1 MTRIAQFNDPDAAV
15 MSAPRR
21 RTRAWLLAAAATI
34 VVTTPAFA
42 QEADEE
48 TGTDEIVVTA
58 DRAGLFKER
67 NSATIGGISK
77 PLTET
82 PRSVSVV
89 SELTLDRYGIEDI
102 DDFIT
107 TSPGTFSG
115 SFFGVPGAVSI
126 RGTKADNYFR
136 GFRRTQ
142 NSGLYPAPIGSSS
155 RIELVRG
162 PTPAILGSGSMGG
175 LMNIYPKTAVLDE
188 KSLAA
193 GPEAIVGFTIGSYDK
208 KVATFE
214 YNHPFLL
221 GGRKAGVS
229 LYGEF
234 EDSKDFVIGRKPQHE
249 LVQAS
254 FLHELPNDFEVE
266 VGGMYLNTRGYYQN
280 PGWNRVTQDLVDN
293 GTYIT
298 GRDTD
303 LQDTDGNGRLTPNE
317 IDASVGRFFG
327 LSNIRQFIDYGG
339 TAPAVPGTAF
349 DLDTGVGTT
358 QLSRRQQFI
367 SPGQEVQNAETFTG
381 YFDLTKTFDNST
393 LKAQLFYENVDAR
406 VFVSSGFATQID
418 SAVFEARLT
427 YQHKFEISDAVKLE
441 FFTAASH
448 RIYDALAQANYN
460 GGFLTLDRRDISV
473 GAMPNDILDS
483 PFSSEP
489 GNIGIEW
496 ERNQESRIKT
506 TGLAGVLDL
515 TLWDALSINGSGRYD
530 HYSARS
536 IDTGTVIFNP
546 ADANT
551 LFHSKEDDFSY
562 AISVNYKTPFG
573 LVPYFTYAESS
584 VPSTDEA
591 GGAPAPSV
599 RSGSLLRDSKLT
611 ELGVKFATLNKRV
624 EGSLAYYKQKRVVR
638 DPFGNFIGETGKGW
652 EAELRVLLSDYFTWT
667 GTATIQDFTIGA
679 PGTCGSGQG
688 EFVVLPPSRLGLTGQ
703 QAYGGLFAALNA
715 SCLTELQNG
724 YRRNV
729 TPKEVYSTFIT
740 YTSPELS
747 FGTIGGT
754 LGTTYVSK
762 TGGKIDGGVVLPSY
776 FNTRAA
782 AFVEVGRVNLTLNI
796 DNLFNEKYFTP
807 LQGVYE
813 EVGVMPNAG
822 RTFRLTGKYRF

>member
-1 MTRIAQFNDPDAAV
+1 MIRTANHYSRTDTH
-15 MSAPRR
+15 PRS
-21 RTRAWLLAAAATI
+21 TRAWLLAAAAAT
-34 VVTTPAFA
+34 VVATPAFA
-42 QEADEE
+42 QAADEDVD
-48 TGTDEIVVTA
+48 TAEIVVTA
-58 DRAGLFKER
+58 DPAGLFKIR
-67 NSATIGGISK
+67 NSSTSSGITK
-77 PLTET
+77 PLIET
-82 PRSVSVV
+82 PRSISVV
-89 SELTLDRYGIEDI
+89 GELTLDRYGIEDI

-142 NSGLYPAPIGSSS
+142 NSGFYPTPVGSSS
-155 RIELVRG
+155 RVELVRG

-175 LMNIYPKTAVLDE
+175 LMNIYPKTATLDE

-193 GPEAIVGFTIGSYDK
+193 GPEAIVGFTIGSYNK

-214 YNHPFLL
+214 FNNPFLL

-229 LYGEF
+229 LFVEL
-234 EDSKDFVIGRKPQHE
+234 ENSKDFVIGRRPKHE

-266 VGGMYLNTRGYYQN
+266 FGGMYLNTRGYYQN

-327 LSNIRQFIDYGG
+327 LSNIRQFIDFGG
-339 TAPAVPGTAF
+339 TAPAVAGTAF

-358 QLSRRQQFI
+358 KLNRRQQFI
-367 SPGQEVQNAETFTG
+367 STDQEIQNAETFTG
-381 YFDLTKTFDNST
+381 YFDLTKKFDNST
-393 LKAQLFYENVDAR
+393 LKAELFYDNSDAR
-406 VFVSSGFATQID
+406 VFVTYGFAARAKAT
-418 SAVFEARLT
+418 AFEARLT
-427 YQHKFEISDAVKLE
+427 YHHKLDISDAVKLE
-441 FFTAASH
+441 FYTAASH
-448 RIYDALAQANYN
+448 RNYNALAQANYN
-460 GGFLTLDRRDISV
+460 GGFVVLDRRDLSV

-483 PFSSEP
+483 PFSNEP
-489 GNIGIEW
+489 GNIGIGW
-496 ERNQESRIKT
+496 EINQKSRIKT
-506 TGLAGVLDL
+506 TGIAGVLDL
-515 TLWDALSINGSGRYD
+515 TLWDALSVNGSGRYD
-530 HYSARS
+530 HYRAQS
-536 IDTGTVIFNP
+536 IDTGTVVFNP
-546 ADANT
+546 ADNNT
-551 LFHSKEDDFSY
+551 LFHSKEGSFSY

-573 LVPYFTYAESS
+573 LIPYFTHAKSS

-591 GGAPAPSV
+591 GGAPASSV
-599 RSGSLLRDSKLT
+599 RNDSLLRDSKLT
-611 ELGVKFATLNKRV
+611 EFGVKFTALDNRL
-624 EGSLAYYKQKRVVR
+624 EGSVARYKQERVIR

-652 EAELRVLLSDYFTWT
+652 EAEFRFLVSDNFTWT
-667 GTATIQDFTIGA
+667 GAATIQDFTIGA
-679 PGTCGSGQG
+679 PGACFSGQG
-688 EFVVLPPSRLGLTGQ
+688 EFVVIPPSRLGVTGQ
-703 QAYGGLFAALNA
+703 QGYGGLFAALNA
-715 SCLTELQNG
+715 SCLTELQAG

-729 TPKEVYSTFIT
+729 TPKEVYSTFVT

-747 FGTIGGT
+747 FGTVGAT

-762 TGGKIDGGVVLPSY
+762 TGGKITGAVVLPSY

-782 AFVEVGRVNLTLNI
+782 AFVDVGPVNLTLNI
-796 DNLFNEKYFTP
+796 DNLFDEKYFTS

-813 EVGVMPNAG
+813 EVGIMPNAG
-822 RTFRLTGKYRF
+822 RTFRLTGKFRF